1 MNDRAV
7 AGPWQAPRAWVRPR
21 LHCWLNS
28 RLKNK
33 TCFSLLHPP
42 QSPPRSVAR
51 LAGPAQAME
60 VTIPHEPASLSLIPH
75 LSFFKLPDAL
85 KKDLR
90 VETSFPQGRNQFHTL
105 SLAGPWGLCSK
116 STLCPACT

>member
-33 TCFSLLHPP
+33 TCFHFSIHPGPHHGLLLGW
-42 QSPPRSVAR
+42 Q
-51 LAGPAQAME
+51 AQPM
-60 VTIPHEPASLSLIPH
+60 
-75 LSFFKLPDAL
+75 
-85 KKDLR
+85 
-90 VETSFPQGRNQFHTL
+90 
-105 SLAGPWGLCSK
+105 PWK
-116 STLCPACT
+116 